1 MAEIRVPF
9 CATAELAPPFTLD
22 ETYSEPNGVKSVLFD
37 TSSLKIACR
46 VEAVDVPGIGE
57 VSVGI
62 YHLMGTISYIC
73 NAFPVVRSKET
84 HNIEQQT
91 AAFNADLGN
100 EASACVV
107 PSASAPQG
115 WVSTAG
121 YVTVNAP
128 VGGSCNME
136 KPPVVEEVSVDD
148 LAVSVNTS
156 GELAPTCIDSC
167 GEEEKHVV
175 KWRGCFVIKTGSE
188 KTQA

>member
-22 ETYSEPNGVKSVLFD
+22 DTYSEPNGVKSVLFD
-37 TSSLKIACR
+37 TSRLKIACR
-46 VEAVDVPGIGE
+46 VEPVEVPGIGE

-84 HNIEQQT
+84 HSVEQQT

-100 EASACVV
+100 KASACVV

-115 WVSTAG
+115 WISAAGFVS
-121 YVTVNAP
+121 VDAP
-128 VGGSCNME
+128 VGGSCSME
-136 KPPVVEEVSVDD
+136 KPPVVEEVTVDD
-148 LAVSVNTS
+148 LAVSVNAS
-156 GELAPTCIDSC
+156 EGMAPTCIDSC

-175 KWRGCFVIKTGSE
+175 KWRGCFVIKTG
-188 KTQA
+188 K